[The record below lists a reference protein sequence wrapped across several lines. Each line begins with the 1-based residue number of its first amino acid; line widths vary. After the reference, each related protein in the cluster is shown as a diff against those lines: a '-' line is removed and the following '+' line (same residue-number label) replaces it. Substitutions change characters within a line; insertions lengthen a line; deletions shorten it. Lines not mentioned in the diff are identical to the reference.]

1 METTLSTKGQI
12 VLPRAIREKLG
23 LRPGTKFTPRI
34 EDGEIVLKPKTRP
47 VGKPRLVRDPLTGL
61 TVTQA
66 PKNAAV
72 ITDEAVRALLAEF
85 P

>member
-12 VLPRAIREKLG
+12 VLPRDIRERLG
-23 LRPGTKFTPRI
+23 LRPGTKFAPRI
-34 EDGEIVLKPKTRP
+34 VNGEIVLKPKTNQ
-47 VGKPRLVRDPLTGL
+47 VGKPRLVRDPVTGL

-66 PKNAAV
+66 PKNSAPV
-72 ITDEAVRALLAEF
+72 TSQAVRAILADF